1 MDEGLPQSSA
11 NAVIQSKD
19 GYMWIATFGGL
30 ARFDGRSFTVFDR
43 SNSPGM
49 YSDRILTISEDRDGA
64 LWCITE
70 DGVLRYQHGVFTTF
84 DVAGGHNEVTPF
96 RVRQDSRGTIWIIV
110 GRKPYK
116 FNNNRF
122 VPIPILRDSLLAR
135 RALNNSGGVWLY
147 GGRKILRTIDDSVVV
162 VMDLSKVLSNKIQDF
177 VEYPERS
184 GTYWIATDGEGIVRL
199 SSGAIKKYTERN
211 GIASLHARQLFVDH
225 ENNLWSVCFNGISR
239 LQGDSFVPLR
249 TVNEA
254 LEKQFNTMTQDKEG
268 NYWVGTPAHG
278 LYRLRPA
285 IISMIGHD
293 QGLMEE
299 KMLSLV
305 ARTNGTFLFG
315 TNCGGVY
322 EWKNGQAIYSSL
334 NKYMLNLCVWS
345 IFEDSKQRV
354 WVGSR
359 LLYRF
364 DDINRKGILFDSSK
378 GFTGLDV
385 FAMTEDSQGRIW
397 VGCFNG
403 LYLYNGHLF
412 HRYSTNDGMSD
423 NDVRALFE
431 DRSGVLWVGTTRGLN
446 KFENGKI
453 VHVPLVSGS
462 ADSVH
467 ALSDYIRAIYQD
479 HDGTLWFGSYGGGL
493 IRLKDGK
500 FFFITKKEGLYDNI
514 VSHIVEDE
522 RGNFWMGCNRGIFR
536 ASKAELN
543 AVADGTLKTV
553 RCYSYGKSDG
563 MESAETNGGF
573 QPSTI
578 QDRNGHIY
586 FPTVSGVAIVSTR
599 NVQQNDLPPPVK
611 IEELI
616 SGNISLPVSDAI
628 TLPYDSSNLEINYA
642 ALSYADPAKNRFKYM
657 MEGLDKTW
665 VAAGSRRTAFYW
677 TIPPGTR
684 TFRVIASNND
694 GVWNMTGAS
703 IRVTIL
709 PPFWM
714 TWWFRTLVGLLF
726 ISLGPYIYFMRV
738 AALKKEALAKEQFA
752 EQLINAQELE
762 RRRIAM
768 ELHDGIGQQILVVK
782 NRADMALKTVADP
795 AQTEE
800 QLREIANSTLSAMND
815 VHSISHG
822 LRPVHL
828 EQFGLTDTLRNLCD
842 QVQESSGIQW
852 ATHVDGIDGIIP
864 REKEIH
870 FYRIVQEGINNILK
884 HSLATQ
890 ASIMIRRSD
899 EEMTTSLW
907 DNGKGFDPLMASGA
921 AGMGLEGIQERAKSL
936 GGTCEIKS
944 HPGEGTTV
952 SVIIP
957 IQRNG

>member
-1 MDEGLPQSSA
+1 MDDGLPQSSV
-11 NAVIQSKD
+11 NAVIQSSD
-19 GYMWIATFGGL
+19 GYLWLATFGGL

-43 SNSPGM
+43 SNARGM
-49 YSDRILTISEDRDGA
+49 HSDRILTISEDRDGA

-70 DGVLRYQHGVFTTF
+70 DGVLRYQHGILTTF
-84 DVAGGHNEVTPF
+84 DVAGGRTAFSPLL
-96 RVRQDSRGTIWIIV
+96 RQDAQGAIWLIAD
-110 GRKPYK
+110 GKPYIFDK
-116 FNNNRF
+116 NRF
-122 VPIPILRDSLLAR
+122 MQVPILCDSSLAR
-135 RALNNSGGVWLY
+135 RALNNTGGVWLY
-147 GGRKILRTIDDSVVV
+147 EGRNILRTIGDSVVI
-162 VMDLSKVLSNKIQDF
+162 VMDLTKLLSNDIQAF
-177 VEYPERS
+177 AEYPEHS
-184 GTYWIATDGEGIVRL
+184 GTYWIATDGDGVVRL
-199 SSGAIKKYTERN
+199 SSGTVRKYTERN
-211 GIASLHARQLFVDH
+211 GLASLFARQLFVDR
-225 ENNLWSVCFNGISR
+225 ENHLWVVCFNGISR
-239 LQGDSFVPLR
+239 LERDSFVPLR
-249 TVNEA
+249 TVDEK
-254 LEKQFNTMTQDKEG
+254 LEKQFNTMTQDREG

-285 IISMIGHD
+285 IISMIGHHE
-293 QGLMEE
+293 GLMEE

-305 ARTNGTFLFG
+305 ARKNGTFLFG

-322 EWKNGQAIYSSL
+322 EWKNGKATYSSL
-334 NKYMLNLCVWS
+334 NKHMINLCVWS
-345 IFEDSKQRV
+345 LFEDSKRRV
-354 WVGSR
+354 WAGSR
-359 LLYRF
+359 VLYRF
-364 DDINRKGILFDSSK
+364 DDINRKGVLFDSSK
-378 GFTGLDV
+378 GFTGLNV
-385 FAMTEDSQGRIW
+385 FAMMEDSKREIW
-397 VGCFNG
+397 IGCFNG
-403 LYLYNGHLF
+403 LYLYNGHQF
-412 HRYSTNDGMSD
+412 RQFSTDDGMSD

-431 DRSGVLWVGTTRGLN
+431 DRSGVLWIGTTRGLN
-446 KFENGKI
+446 KFDNGKI
-453 VHVPLVSGS
+453 THVPLVSGPG
-462 ADSVH
+462 DSIHV
-467 ALSDYIRAIYQD
+467 LSDYIRAIYQD
-479 HDGTLWFGSYGGGL
+479 VDGTLWFGSYGGGL

-500 FFFITKKEGLYDNI
+500 FSFITKKEGLYDNI

-522 RGNFWMGCNRGIFR
+522 QGNFWMGCNRGIFR
-536 ASKAELN
+536 APKAELN

-553 RCYSYGKSDG
+553 RCYSYGKLDG

-578 QDRNGHIY
+578 QDNTGHIY
-586 FPTVSGVAIVSTR
+586 FPTVSGVAVVSTR

-611 IEELI
+611 IEGLI

-628 TLPYDSSNLEINYA
+628 TLQYDSSNLEINYA
-642 ALSYADPAKNRFKYM
+642 ALSYVDPAKNSFKYM
-657 MEGLDKTW
+657 MEGLDQTW

-714 TWWFRTLVGLLF
+714 TWWFRTLVVLLF
-726 ISLGPYIYFMRV
+726 ISLGPSIYYVRV
-738 AALKKEALAKEQFA
+738 AALKKEALVKEQFA
-752 EQLINAQELE
+752 EQLINSQEQE

-782 NRADMALKTVADP
+782 NRAEMALKTVADP

-800 QLREIANSTLSAMND
+800 QLREIARSTISAMND
-815 VHSISHG
+815 VHTISHD

-828 EQFGLTDTLRNLCD
+828 EQFGLTDTLTNLCD

-884 HSLATQ
+884 HSSATQ
-890 ASIMIRRSD
+890 ASIMIRRSN
-899 EEMTTSLW
+899 EEMTASLW
-907 DNGKGFDPLMASGA
+907 DNGKGFDPLRASGT

-944 HPGEGTTV
+944 HPGGGTTV
-952 SVIIP
+952 RVIIP